1 MLRINNNTQKYIPL
15 KRVNIEATIRSFA
28 ADVCITQIFR
38 NDEQTSI
45 EAVYCFP
52 IEEQA
57 VIYSF
62 VVRIDNDREI
72 IVILKEKKKAQKDYN
87 DALQTG
93 HGAYLF
99 EQNDQ
104 SQDNFIVN
112 IGAIP
117 SGKECQIIISY
128 VSELN
133 LVENSTKIRFVLP
146 TTIAPRYNPNRGGIS
161 SIVNTTSTYVQSS
174 SYTIDFRC
182 QINKLGIEQIN
193 SPSHPIQIYSNEQY
207 YYTITFAQQNTQLD
221 RDIILDMQLI
231 ADRSNTFVAVEPGA
245 VMVSFT
251 PSENDFQRLRNDH
264 GQMTNEFIF
273 IIDCSDSMN
282 ANNKIDL
289 ARQAISLF
297 LKSLPFNSY
306 FNIIRFGSK
315 YKTLFKDMTG
325 IYNEENTEKA
335 EQYIKKIRA
344 NLGGTEL
351 LHSLQWL
358 ESQPPR
364 QGHARQIF
372 LLTGGEISNVE
383 EVIDLCRTMA
393 TTTRIFSFGLGS
405 SPSRSLVK
413 GLARAT
419 NGHYVFIP
427 PYSSVDVYVREQL
440 QKALQ
445 PCIMNIKVNWD
456 LNGIAVTSVPTKIPP
471 IYAGERLI
479 IYALADNKS
488 ARFDPSSS
496 VELMAE
502 QYQLSKMELFQIFRV
517 DKLETIARLAAKAL
531 ILELQHAKLP
541 SSRSRMNLGSLQTR
555 FREQQLNGS
564 PDNEDEIA
572 KNEIKKRIIEL
583 SLQYHILSP
592 HTAFVGVE
600 RRINSNNAN
609 MILREVPIQIS
620 VDDQHLYGH
629 SGTMNSKI
637 MNILERRYGVDLNG
651 DGYIGGQGYLNRLG
665 MATGHDINGDGYI
678 GRFSSN
684 SNPSHYST
692 PANLARQFL
701 RSLLNDY
708 THVPSV
714 QYSAAVNTWSTPG
727 HHSGDTHYTHNQ
739 DIVRHL
745 IAQQKFDGS
754 WDLDSESIK
763 QLTGHSLS
771 IFQQLANNQ
780 IIVSAIVIAVLET
793 RFAAF
798 SSLWYGVVLKARQR
812 LFYLLGNDSNK
823 LDALLAEI
831 RKLL

>member
-1 MLRINNNTQKYIPL
+1 MLSNTQLYVPL
-15 KRVNIEATIRSFA
+15 KRVSISATIQSYA
-28 ADVCITQIFR
+28 ANVCITQIFR
-38 NDEQTSI
+38 NDERTSI

-57 VIYSF
+57 AIYSF
-62 VVRIDNDREI
+62 VARIDDREI
-72 IVILKEKKKAQKDYN
+72 IAILKEKKKAQKDYN
-87 DALQTG
+87 DALQAG

-128 VSELN
+128 VSELD

-146 TTIAPRYNPNRGGIS
+146 TTIASRYNPSQGGIS
-161 SIVNTTSTYVQSS
+161 SPANTTSIYVHSS

-182 QINKLGIEQIN
+182 HVNKLGIGQIN

-207 YYTITFAQQNTQLD
+207 YYTIIFAQQNTQLD
-221 RDIILDMQLI
+221 RDIILDMQLT
-231 ADRSNTFVAVEPGA
+231 ADRSNTFVAVEAGA
-245 VMVSFT
+245 VMLSFT
-251 PSENDFQRLRNDH
+251 PSDNDFQRFRNFH
-264 GQMTNEFIF
+264 GQMMNEFIF
-273 IIDCSDSMN
+273 IIDCSGSMDSD
-282 ANNKIDL
+282 NKIGL

-297 LKSLPFNSY
+297 LKSLPLNSY

-315 YKTLFKDMTG
+315 YKSLFKDITD

-358 ESQPPR
+358 EGQPPR

-372 LLTGGEISNVE
+372 LLTDGEISNVE

-393 TTTRIFSFGLGS
+393 TSTRIFSFGLGS

-419 NGHYVFIP
+419 NGRYVFIP
-427 PYSSVDVYVREQL
+427 PNSSVDFYVGEQL

-445 PCIMNIKVNWD
+445 PCIMNIQVNWH
-456 LNGIAVTSVPTKIPP
+456 LNRMPVTSAPTKIPP

-479 IYALADNKS
+479 IYALTDNKS
-488 ARFDPSSS
+488 AQFDPNSS
-496 VELMAE
+496 VELTIE
-502 QYQLSKMELFQIFRV
+502 QYRLCETKLFQSHSVGSNNMI
-517 DKLETIARLAAKAL
+517 TRLAAKAL
-531 ILELQHAKLP
+531 ILELQHVKLP
-541 SSRSRMNLGSLQTR
+541 SSQSKISFGSLQNSLL
-555 FREQQLNGS
+555 EQQSTLVAY
-564 PDNEDEIA
+564 NEDKIA
-572 KNEIKKRIIEL
+572 KHNIKKRITEL
-583 SLQYHILSP
+583 SLQYHILSH

-600 RRINSNNAN
+600 KRINSNNAD
-609 MILREVPIQIS
+609 MILSEVPIQIS
-620 VDDQHLYGH
+620 VDDQHLYAHYGA
-629 SGTMNSKI
+629 MNSRLAN
-637 MNILERRYGVDLNG
+637 MLERRYGADLNG
-651 DGYIGGQGYLNRLG
+651 GGYLSRLERAIG
-665 MATGHDINGDGYI
+665 RDINGDGYI
-678 GRFSSN
+678 GGFSSS

-692 PANLARQFL
+692 PSNLARQFL

-714 QYSAAVNTWSTPG
+714 QYSAVTDTPSTFS
-727 HHSGDTHYTHNQ
+727 HHSGDPQYIYNQ
-739 DIVRHL
+739 DSVRHL

-754 WDLDSESIK
+754 WDLDSESIE
-763 QLTGHSLS
+763 QLTGHSLDT
-771 IFQQLANNQ
+771 FQQLANNQ
-780 IIVSAIVIAVLET
+780 IIVSAIVIVVLET
-793 RFAAF
+793 SFAAF

-812 LFYLLGNDSNK
+812 LLYLLGNDSNK

-831 RKLL
+831 RKRL